1 MAVRYQTEDCKFR
14 FTERRK
20 TSDWIRRV
28 AAAEGYR
35 TGDITVVFCSDAAL
49 LEVNRQFLSH
59 DYFTDIIT
67 FDYTDQEKR
76 VISGDLMISVDTVQD
91 NAAKFGATFE
101 NELQRVI
108 IHGILHLLGHGDK
121 APGEEAKMHALED
134 KYLAIRETDEPKD

>member
-14 FTERRK
+14 FTGRRK
-20 TSDWIRRV
+20 NSDWIRRV

-35 TGDITVVFCSDAAL
+35 TGDITVVFCSD
-49 LEVNRQFLSH
+49 
-59 DYFTDIIT
+59 
-67 FDYTDQEKR
+67 
-76 VISGDLMISVDTVQD
+76 
-91 NAAKFGATFE
+91 AAKFGATFE

-134 KYLAIRETDEPKD
+134 KYLAIRETDETKD